1 MNYDVHCHL
10 SFPEFDRDRD
20 EIVKRALGNEIGI
33 INSSVSPEEIGK
45 AMEIS
50 EKYENVYWTLGLS
63 ASEIDENKVENTIK
77 AIRLN
82 KKHLIGIGE
91 VGLDYYWVKDE
102 KKRAVER
109 INFEKFIMLST
120 SLDLPLVVHSR
131 NAEEDCLKIL
141 QEHGKKALMH
151 CFSGTMEQAEKAI
164 KLGCLISIP
173 TNITHSKQKQELASR
188 TPISSIVL
196 ETDAPYLSPI
206 PKTRNEPVNIRKS
219 VEAIAEL
226 KGIKKEEVEKTTSEN
241 ARRFFNLD

>member
-45 AMEIS
+45 AREIS

-91 VGLDYYWVKDE
+91 VGLDY
-102 KKRAVER
+102 
-109 INFEKFIMLST
+109 
-120 SLDLPLVVHSR
+120 
-131 NAEEDCLKIL
+131 
-141 QEHGKKALMH
+141 
-151 CFSGTMEQAEKAI
+151 
-164 KLGCLISIP
+164 
-173 TNITHSKQKQELASR
+173 
-188 TPISSIVL
+188 
-196 ETDAPYLSPI
+196 
-206 PKTRNEPVNIRKS
+206 
-219 VEAIAEL
+219 
-226 KGIKKEEVEKTTSEN
+226 
-241 ARRFFNLD
+241 